1 MPNEVRHMKP
11 VHPLHGLVAA
21 THTPFHGDGSLRLDA
36 IEKQAQHLAKYGVN
50 LVFICGTTG
59 ESSALTFEERRAVA
73 QRWGEVVKG
82 SDLKVVVHVGSNS
95 LADARQL
102 AVHAEQIGAIA
113 VSALAPSYFKPKNV
127 DDLIA
132 CCLEIASA
140 VPSQPFYYY
149 DIPAMTGVSLSMP
162 EFLARAAETIPNFV
176 GLKFTNPD
184 LMAYLQ
190 CLRLQGGPWDI
201 PWGIDEWMLS
211 ALATGAQGA
220 VGSSFNFAAPLYLR
234 LMLAFERGEL
244 DEARELQHRSTR
256 LISLLARYGY
266 MGAAKGTMELLGVP
280 VGPPRLPNR
289 ALSAEQQTRLHADLQ
304 GLGFFD
310 WIS

>member
-1 MPNEVRHMKP
+1 MKP
-11 VHPLHGLVAA
+11 VIPLHGLVAA
-21 THTPFHGDGSLRLDA
+21 THTPFHDDGSLRLDS
-36 IEKQAQHLAKYGVN
+36 IEKQAQHLAKSGVN
-50 LVFICGTTG
+50 LVFVCGTTG
-59 ESSALTFEERRAVA
+59 ESSALTCEERRAIA
-73 QRWGEVVKG
+73 LRWCEVVKG
-82 SDLKVVVHVGSNS
+82 SEMKVVVHVGSNS
-95 LADARQL
+95 LTDARQL
-102 AVHAEQIGAIA
+102 AIHAEQAGAIA

-127 DDLIA
+127 DDLVA

-140 VPSQPFYYY
+140 VPSLPFYYY

-162 EFLARAAETIPNFV
+162 EFLARAGETIPNFA

-201 PWGIDEWMLS
+201 PWGIDEWMLG

-266 MGAAKGTMELLGVP
+266 MGAAKATMSMLGIE

-289 ALSAEQQTRLHADLQ
+289 ALTADQQTRLRADLQ